1 MPPHKNN
8 VPVMKKSR
16 CVQVRAA
23 PKHLDSL
30 ISINDLEFEH
40 IELSTHTRHGNNSE
54 INVPSFQN
62 ISQTVTK
69 CSLPPAL
76 LQCSLYNCSVSA
88 GFPSPAE
95 EWDGFTL
102 DLNQH
107 LIHNPPATFFVRAR
121 GDSMNTVGIFNSDIL
136 IVDRSLTAK
145 HLDIVVASVNGE
157 LTVKRLI
164 CKNGKTIL
172 KAENPSYAF
181 IELNE
186 EMEVTIW
193 GVVTNVI
200 HNLRS

>member
-1 MPPHKNN
+1 ME
-8 VPVMKKSR
+8 KSK
-16 CVQVRAA
+16 CVQVQDA
-23 PKHLDSL
+23 PKHQASL
-30 ISINDLEFEH
+30 RSVNDLEGDP
-40 IELSTHTRHGNNSE
+40 LGCSMHTRHVNNSE

-62 ISQTVTK
+62 ISQRITK

-107 LIHNPPATFFVRAR
+107 LIHNPPATFFVRAM

-200 HNLRS
+200 HSLRT

>member
-1 MPPHKNN
+1 MPPHKSN

-16 CVQVRAA
+16 CVQTQDEQ
-23 PKHLDSL
+23 KHLASL
-30 ISINDLEFEH
+30 RSINDLEVDH
-40 IELSTHTRHGNNSE
+40 LGLSMHTRHGNNLE
-54 INVPSFQN
+54 INDTSFQN
-62 ISQTVTK
+62 ISQTITR

-88 GFPSPAE
+88 GFSSPSE

-107 LIHNPPATFFVRAR
+107 LILNPPATFFVRAM

-164 CKNGKTIL
+164 CKNGKTI
-172 KAENPSYAF
+172 N
-181 IELNE
+181 
-186 EMEVTIW
+186 
-193 GVVTNVI
+193 
-200 HNLRS
+200 